1 MVLGIVAEQKKVRVV
16 YIEDSLAGGICNA
29 ATRVYSICCM
39 DIAEQRTHCHEIEN
53 TFLRHTVNQFIL
65 IFLGGG

>member
-29 ATRVYSICCM
+29 ATRVYSIW
-39 DIAEQRTHCHEIEN
+39 IAEQRTHCHEIEN

-65 IFLGGG
+65 IFLGG